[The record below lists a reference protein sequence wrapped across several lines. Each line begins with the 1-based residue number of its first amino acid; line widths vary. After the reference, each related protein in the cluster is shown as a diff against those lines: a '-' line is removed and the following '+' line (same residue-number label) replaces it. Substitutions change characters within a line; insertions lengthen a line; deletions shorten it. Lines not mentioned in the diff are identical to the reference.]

1 MNQILLDQI
10 KNNFIKNESYLS
22 QYAARSINAH
32 RMTDEP
38 SDIRSP
44 YFRDIDRI
52 IHLLSFTR
60 YGNKT
65 QVYSFSE
72 DDHMSNRIVH
82 VQLVSKIART
92 IGRALN
98 LNEDLIEAIALGHDI
113 GHTPLG
119 HMGELL
125 LNEISQKELKEY
137 FMHNVQ
143 SVRMY
148 MDIEKKGEGNNLTIQ
163 VLDGILC
170 HNGEMLSNIYTPDFH
185 KTKEQFL
192 EEYQACYHDKKK
204 ALKIKPMTLEGC
216 VVRISDVI
224 AYIGRDIDDAARN
237 NYIKKADI
245 PKDISNVLGN
255 SNKEIVNN
263 LIIDI
268 IENSYDQPYIKL
280 SNKVYQA
287 LNELKDFNY
296 HNIYLKS
303 SSEENI
309 NYYRPIFNKL
319 YNKYLNDLEN
329 NYCDSEIYH
338 VFLQYKNDK
347 YLNNTDKKRIVID
360 FIAGMTDDYLMK
372 CYNKYFTRQE
382 AWH

>member
-1 MNQILLDQI
+1 MNQTLLDQI
-10 KNNFIKNESYLS
+10 KHNFIKNESLLS
-22 QYAARSINAH
+22 PYAAKSINAL
-32 RMTDEP
+32 RIIDEP

-148 MDIEKKGEGNNLTIQ
+148 MDIEKKGEGSNLTIQ

-170 HNGEMLSNIYTPDFH
+170 HNGEMLSNIYTPDLH

-237 NYIKKADI
+237 NYIKKDDVPQVI
-245 PKDISNVLGN
+245 TDVLGN
-255 SNKEIVNN
+255 SNREIINN
-263 LIIDI
+263 LILDI
-268 IENSYDQPYIKL
+268 IENSYNQPYIKL

-287 LNELKDFNY
+287 LNELKEFNY

-309 NYYRPIFNKL
+309 NHYRVLFNNL
-319 YNKYLNDLEN
+319 YKKYLEDISN
-329 NYCDSEIYH
+329 NNQDSEIYK
-338 VFLQYKNDK
+338 VFLQYKNDHYLK
-347 YLNNTDKKRIVID
+347 YTSDKRKVID
-360 FIAGMTDDYLMK
+360 FIAGMTDDYFIK

-382 AWH
+382 A